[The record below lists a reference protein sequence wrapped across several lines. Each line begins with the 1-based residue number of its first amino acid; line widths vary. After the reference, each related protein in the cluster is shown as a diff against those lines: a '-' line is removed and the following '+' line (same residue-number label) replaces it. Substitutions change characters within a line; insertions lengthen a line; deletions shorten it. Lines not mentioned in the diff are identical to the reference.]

1 MPYIKD
7 NLPYNVPYQI
17 YIDPSNLCNFKCNF
31 CPTGNTKLM
40 KNIQRPAGM
49 MKMATFKKFIDD
61 TKLPPKEIMPHQMF
75 VFSYYL
81 KHILRQNIKNKFQI
95 INYCEQE
102 PNPNSRL
109 YLSSEK
115 DYFGKNKL
123 IVDWKIGKRE
133 IDSLEF
139 LHNKL
144 NEQLIEWD

>member
-1 MPYIKD
+1 
-7 NLPYNVPYQI
+7 
-17 YIDPSNLCNFKCNF
+17 
-31 CPTGNTKLM
+31 
-40 KNIQRPAGM
+40 
-49 MKMATFKKFIDD
+49 
-61 TKLPPKEIMPHQMF
+61 MF

-81 KHILRQNIKNKFQI
+81 KHVLRQNVKNKFQI

-123 IVDWKIGKRE
+123 IIDWKIGKRE

-144 NEQLIEWD
+144 NEQLILNLQLFHTFTIIGKLINYF